1 MYLLVCLI
9 SNQSASKKMWHDQ
22 AFSQRN
28 KATKTAGGEGG
39 RGVGRNLKMGAGGG
53 LHKKYRWSS

>member
-1 MYLLVCLI
+1 
-9 SNQSASKKMWHDQ
+9 MWHDQ

-53 LHKKYRWSS
+53 CIRNIGGLHKIVGVRNLQPVML